1 MAAEPHYF
9 NIVLGPPAS
18 LCEALRAGEADPP
31 MPLEGDVDLTIR
43 HAQPGDAAVLAQ
55 LMCELGYETTTAE
68 MRLRLKSILSD
79 PRYSTIV
86 AEIGN
91 ELCGMIGILTH
102 ISYEHNDLSGK
113 ILALVVSKKQ
123 RRSGVGRAL
132 IAAAEK
138 DFAKRNVTRVTL
150 TTRFE
155 RGDAHQFYEKL
166 GYARTGF
173 RFAKDLTA
181 ISS

>member
-1 MAAEPHYF
+1 MDGDLRIRNAELSDAAE
-9 NIVLGPPAS
+9 LA
-18 LCEALRAGEADPP
+18 ALACD
-31 MPLEGDVDLTIR
+31 
-43 HAQPGDAAVLAQ
+43 
-55 LMCELGYETTTAE
+55 LGYKTTGAE
-68 MRLRLKSILSD
+68 MESRLVSILSD

-173 RFAKDLTA
+173 RFAKNLV
-181 ISS
+181 SPSG